1 MSATNSQSLTSPL
14 FLYLFLNSF
23 LIFSLLVILIVSHTS
38 LIPTNPNP
46 HTHRYYVAP
55 LSFMGI
61 LLGFAVFE
69 AGQFHEND
77 GLDRL
82 GIIGEELHTEV
93 PPDNALDTG
102 MGDTGDS
109 GISHHGGSDSDMP
122 SHGSLL
128 LILGVS
134 SLTAFACNVCR

>member
-1 MSATNSQSLTSPL
+1 M
-14 FLYLFLNSF
+14 
-23 LIFSLLVILIVSHTS
+23 
-38 LIPTNPNP
+38 
-46 HTHRYYVAP
+46 AP